1 MKYKQIEITTLSYYT
16 KLNRMQIISDKK
28 IDALYEAVAEEIIQ
42 ARIKIEKLNIE
53 DKFIKEQ
60 IDKIMF
66 ELYCGA
72 PQKALGCFI
81 YEKER

>member
-1 MKYKQIEITTLSYYT
+1 
-16 KLNRMQIISDKK
+16 MQRISDKSRN
-28 IDALYEAVAEEIIQ
+28 ALYEAVAEEVTQ

-66 ELYCGA
+66 GLACGA
-72 PQKALGCFI
+72 PQKALDCFI